1 MVRKCGTDMKSN
13 IKTSQK
19 ILSYQSLNQTQVV
32 ADTANRSDFAKG
44 LKFFWSHTLT
54 NVKNLF
60 FFSINL
66 WKRLPHFHSKGR
78 YFRMT
83 SVIVYSLYVD
93 NQTLSNI
100 ILPIITSEEKCKLA
114 FNVFNFLL
122 TCPYLHLALHR
133 NLKRILFTPILFSV
147 RVTVQ

>member
-1 MVRKCGTDMKSN
+1 
-13 IKTSQK
+13 
-19 ILSYQSLNQTQVV
+19 
-32 ADTANRSDFAKG
+32 
-44 LKFFWSHTLT
+44 
-54 NVKNLF
+54 
-60 FFSINL
+60 
-66 WKRLPHFHSKGR
+66 
-78 YFRMT
+78 MT

-122 TCPYLHLALHR
+122 TCPYLHLGLHR